1 VRSDGNRLRRR
12 HGRRNS
18 LRQRIV
24 EDTVTIRKDTHAC
37 TSVSTNLDT
46 RCSGDH
52 HPPLVQINPPQ
63 ANIGFQLSAV
73 NDRPFN
79 AEVSVAILPGSTKL
93 TLQVWPTSSTT
104 FQESDSAF
112 AEHYQRID
120 QKYAR
125 MVTITFDARGGQTYG
140 LSGEF
145 NQGATPGE
153 SSFAI
158 KVFNTETKDVAARST
173 SSAIQKQ
180 ADQKL
185 EALKDSQ
192 KEKWSVEAGPGS

>member
-1 VRSDGNRLRRR
+1 MTTL
-12 HGRRNS
+12 
-18 LRQRIV
+18 Q
-24 EDTVTIRKDTHAC
+24 IRYVQILAAC
-37 TSVSTNLDT
+37 VATLLMVSGCGPMQAYPGTALPSYKTAILD
-46 RCSGDH
+46 
-52 HPPLVQINPPQ
+52 INPPQ
-63 ANIGFQLSAV
+63 ANIGFQLNAV

-104 FQESDSAF
+104 FQESDPAF

-125 MVTITFDARGGQTYG
+125 MVTISFDATAGRSYG

-153 SSFAI
+153 SGFSI
-158 KVFNTETKDVAARST
+158 NVFDTETKEVVARS
-173 SSAIQKQ
+173 SSSNPQEQ
-180 ADQKL
+180 ADQK
-185 EALKDSQ
+185 AKAYQDGR
-192 KEKWSVEAGPGS
+192 KEEWSVEAGPGS

>member
-1 VRSDGNRLRRR
+1 MPVLLFRPTWILAALG
-12 HGRRNS
+12 
-18 LRQRIV
+18 
-24 EDTVTIRKDTHAC
+24 TTILLL
-37 TSVSTNLDT
+37 STG
-46 RCSGDH
+46 CG
-52 HPPLVQINPPQ
+52 PLQAYPGPALPSYQTAILQINPPQ

-140 LSGEF
+140 LSGE
-145 NQGATPGE
+145 
-153 SSFAI
+153 
-158 KVFNTETKDVAARST
+158 TKDVAARST